1 VKERYWRTIEK
12 RHWVFATPEGAE
24 LRTHSKTHIQRH
36 IKVKGT
42 ASPYDGNLLYWSQ
55 RLKTHPMMHATKA
68 KLLQRQQGKCRWCEL
83 IFKDGDLLEIDHI
96 QPRSQGGADRI
107 DNIWLLHLHCHDERH
122 AKLAETEKLRKQL
135 ADAGINIQ

>member
-1 VKERYWRTIEK
+1 MPPLFQDNPFHVMVTAPASY
-12 RHWVFATPEGAE
+12 
-24 LRTHSKTHIQRH
+24 LRTRFLPSRLST
-36 IKVKGT
+36 
-42 ASPYDGNLLYWSQ
+42 DGKLLYWSQ

-83 IFKDGDLLEIDHI
+83 IFKDGDLMEIDHI